1 MKDRLKKL
9 LRRVAPGSANPAPC
23 VPPPLPVTR
32 TNRRPLTPLLAEDL
46 AVAAIPT
53 SPFFAVLPPDVRIEI
68 LVVAFCGLRLY
79 VDLGR
84 GAPNNSRPRRHC
96 GRAPCLG
103 ITLKRD
109 RIWRWTDGTCHRLP
123 TIWLSDEWTPQDE
136 LMLPRRYCC
145 IDGQAQCCGRACF
158 LGVMGWL
165 LSCRQA
171 YAETVDLL
179 WRANELVLT
188 GDDTMRNLPRV
199 FLPQRLTAITDID
212 ALFAA
217 LTALPGL
224 RHLILTLSWRGGNWI
239 HEPAELDA
247 LDIEKSLFA
256 RLDRFMDERLRL
268 ERFTVAIPES
278 LWTILRS
285 RHVAELQHEAPS
297 EASRLVPPENRMNF
311 WHALMWRSL
320 KSEGR
325 DEPIDKAEHKNKH
338 TFTRIVRM
346 NETDESGL
354 VISSNVNVTMPK
366 PPAEYDRG
374 KPVLDRGYCIVEGPV
389 DWLARDTTSVN
400 SGL

>member
-1 MKDRLKKL
+1 MYGLQGAGQL
-9 LRRVAPGSANPAPC
+9 TWELAPG
-23 VPPPLPVTR
+23 V
-32 TNRRPLTPLLAEDL
+32 D
-46 AVAAIPT
+46 PT
-53 SPFFAVLPPDVRIEI
+53 KLDAS
-68 LVVAFCGLRLY
+68 
-79 VDLGR
+79 
-84 GAPNNSRPRRHC
+84 
-96 GRAPCLG
+96 
-103 ITLKRD
+103 
-109 RIWRWTDGTCHRLP
+109 
-123 TIWLSDEWTPQDE
+123 
-136 LMLPRRYCC
+136 
-145 IDGQAQCCGRACF
+145 
-158 LGVMGWL
+158 
-165 LSCRQA
+165 
-171 YAETVDLL
+171 
-179 WRANELVLT
+179 
-188 GDDTMRNLPRV
+188 
-199 FLPQRLTAITDID
+199 DID